1 VAAPDFTV
9 QPAACFSKDE
19 FATKKGLQAGPSFL
33 PLQSSNYGQFRET
46 GKFMLCAT
54 WRDTEKVATHPV
66 LVTVMVWGVY
76 AVMTGAAPE
85 GLAAE

>member
-1 VAAPDFTV
+1 MTAFKNRKG
-9 QPAACFSKDE
+9 PASRPFV
-19 FATKKGLQAGPSFL
+19 L

-46 GKFMLCAT
+46 GKFMLCVT
-54 WRDTEKVATHPV
+54 WREREKLAVHPV